1 MVRNPRGRAARERA
15 RATQRGLAVGTAG
28 REDDGK
34 GNWGKG
40 GGELERAPLQ
50 LGYASSLRPHGYIY
64 NPNCILP
71 SAAVAVLLLYKSGFV
86 YCDF

>member
-1 MVRNPRGRAARERA
+1 MEPDVGEETAGLLAKDRA
-15 RATQRGLAVGTAG
+15 RQRGTSSGDARAGGEGEQG
-28 REDDGK
+28 REG
-34 GNWGKG
+34 
-40 GGELERAPLQ
+40 APLQ